1 MKEICLYNLE
11 QAGVIILENTG
22 VVYFNQVG
30 GSACIRAEAEG
41 LFVPVSNDP
50 PLDSMELN
58 LSTRLRSLTKGAVG
72 VSRGIAREIN
82 ALLLEVSSTDTYQ
95 VNMDR
100 LKESR
105 ESWVHISVT
114 PQGEY
119 SQYMGY
125 ESFEAVLTW
134 PNSAGFTSFS
144 MFCP

>member
-11 QAGVIILENTG
+11 QAGVIILDSTR

-30 GSACIRAEAEG
+30 GSACIQAKAEG

-58 LSTRLRSLTKGAVG
+58 LSTRLRSLTQGVIG
-72 VSRGIAREIN
+72 VSHSIAREIN

-95 VNMDR
+95 VDMNR
-100 LKESR
+100 LKESQ
-105 ESWVHISVT
+105 ESWVYISVT

-119 SQYMGY
+119 SQYNGY
-125 ESFEAVLTW
+125 EAFDAVLTW
-134 PNSAGFTSFS
+134 PNSQFL
-144 MFCP
+144 